1 MNNGK
6 ISTRYA
12 RALLYSAKEKHSE
25 DKVYIDICLLNKAF
39 FDFPELKHAISSPTI
54 TDEDKM
60 KLLTTAVGKD
70 ANAETLLFIKFIIQK
85 KREDYMP
92 FIGLMYERL
101 YNEEKRIVLSTVTTA
116 VEIPK
121 ETASA
126 ITSYISKLRN
136 ATVELRTKTDSS
148 IIGGF
153 ILDIE
158 DNRMDASIKGQ
169 LSKFYKYAGH

>member
-1 MNNGK
+1 
-6 ISTRYA
+6 
-12 RALLYSAKEKHSE
+12 
-25 DKVYIDICLLNKAF
+25 
-39 FDFPELKHAISSPTI
+39 
-54 TDEDKM
+54 M

-101 YNEEKRIVLSTVTTA
+101 YHEEKRIVLSTVTTA

-169 LSKFYKYAGH
+169 LSKLYKYAGH